1 MKSHVTLAMF
11 IAAWLMPMQVMAAN
25 EQEHAH
31 VHAKEQA
38 VKPQSDAKKN
48 EEHEKHGENEEHEE
62 HEEHNEHEGHDE
74 NDEYEHNETLSSR
87 ISDDMATAVNIV
99 TDRADSQRLR
109 QHQVVYGKLSADP
122 NRISHVNAR
131 FPGILT
137 SVKFSLGDSVKA
149 GDVLAV
155 VESNES
161 LNTYAIKAPI
171 DGVVIQRSANV
182 GEVAQQQTLFSIADF
197 GSLWADFRLYPSQQV
212 AVATGQN
219 VVILAADT
227 EINGVIAHIIP
238 SLTQPYQLARVKLDN
253 RDGKLSPGQLIEGAV
268 ITGEFNVELAVKK
281 SAIQILDNQSG
292 VFVKNNTEYVFTP
305 LQLGRSD
312 MDYVEVIAGL
322 KPGQWYVT
330 TNSYLLKA
338 DIEKSEA
345 EHAH

>member
-62 HEEHNEHEGHDE
+62 HNEHEGHDE
-74 NDEYEHNETLSSR
+74 NDEHEHNETLSSR

-171 DGVVIQRSANV
+171 DGVIIQRSANV

-253 RDGKLSPGQLIEGAV
+253 RDGKLSSGQLIEGAV
-268 ITGEFNVELAVKK
+268 ISGEFNVELAVKK

>member
-1 MKSHVTLAMF
+1 MKPHVTLAVF

-31 VHAKEQA
+31 VHATEQA
-38 VKPQSDAKKN
+38 SKTQSDI
-48 EEHEKHGENEEHEE
+48 EN
-62 HEEHNEHEGHDE
+62 HEEHNEHEGHNE
-74 NDEYEHNETLSSR
+74 NDEHEHNETLSSR

-99 TDRADSQRLR
+99 TDRADSQLLS

-122 NRISHVNAR
+122 NRLSHVNAR
-131 FPGILT
+131 FPGLLT
-137 SVKFSLGDSVKA
+137 SVKFSLGDSVKV

-161 LNTYAIKAPI
+161 LNSYAIKAPI
-171 DGVVIQRSANV
+171 DGVIIQRSANV

-197 GSLWADFRLYPSQQV
+197 GRLWADFRLYPSQQDI
-212 AVATGQN
+212 VATGQK

-227 EINGVIAHIIP
+227 EVNGVIQYIIP
-238 SLTQPYQLARVKLDN
+238 SLTQPYQLARVNLDN
-253 RDGKLSPGQLIEGAV
+253 RDGKLSSGQWVEGAV
-268 ITGEFNVELAVKK
+268 VSGEFNVELAVKK
-281 SAIQILDNQSG
+281 SAIQTLDNQSG
-292 VFVKNNTEYVFTP
+292 VFVKNNSEYIFTP
-305 LQLGRSD
+305 LQLGRND
-312 MDYVEVIAGL
+312 KDYVEVIAGL
-322 KPGQWYVT
+322 QPGQSYVT

>member
-1 MKSHVTLAMF
+1 MKSHLTLAMF

-74 NDEYEHNETLSSR
+74 NDEHEHNETLSSR

-99 TDRADSQRLR
+99 TDRADSQLLR

-131 FPGILT
+131 FPGLLT

-182 GEVAQQQTLFSIADF
+182 GEIAQQQTLFSIADF
-197 GSLWADFRLYPSQQV
+197 GSLWADFRVYPSQQV
-212 AVATGQN
+212 AVATGQT
-219 VVILAADT
+219 VVIMAADT

-238 SLTQPYQLARVKLDN
+238 SLTQPYQLARVKLDK
-253 RDGKLSPGQLIEGAV
+253 RDGKLSSGQLIEGAV
-268 ITGEFNVELAVKK
+268 ISGEFNVELAVKK
-281 SAIQILDNQSG
+281 SAIQILDNKSG
-292 VFVKNNTEYVFTP
+292 VFVKNNSEYAFTP

>member
-74 NDEYEHNETLSSR
+74 NDEHEHNETLSSR

-99 TDRADSQRLR
+99 TDRADSQLLR

-131 FPGILT
+131 FPGLLT

-197 GSLWADFRLYPSQQV
+197 GSLWADFRVYPSQQV
-212 AVATGQN
+212 AVATGQK
-219 VVILAADT
+219 VVIMAADT

-253 RDGKLSPGQLIEGAV
+253 RDGKLSSGQLIEGAV
-268 ITGEFNVELAVKK
+268 ISGEFNVELAVKK
-281 SAIQILDNQSG
+281 SAIQILDNKSG
-292 VFVKNNTEYVFTP
+292 VFVKNNSEYAFTP

>member
-1 MKSHVTLAMF
+1 MKSHLTLAMF

-74 NDEYEHNETLSSR
+74 NDEHEHNETLSSR

-99 TDRADSQRLR
+99 TDRADSQLLR

-122 NRISHVNAR
+122 NRISDVNAR
-131 FPGILT
+131 FPGLLT

-161 LNTYAIKAPI
+161 LNTYTIKAPI
-171 DGVVIQRSANV
+171 DGVIIQRSANV

-253 RDGKLSPGQLIEGAV
+253 RDGKLSSGQLIEGAV
-268 ITGEFNVELAVKK
+268 ISGEFNVELAVKK

-345 EHAH
+345 EHDH

>member
-1 MKSHVTLAMF
+1 MKPHVTLAMF
-11 IAAWLMPMQVMAAN
+11 IAAWLMPMHVMAAN

-74 NDEYEHNETLSSR
+74 NDEHEHNETLSSR

-99 TDRADSQRLR
+99 TDRADSQLLR

-131 FPGILT
+131 FPGLLT

-197 GSLWADFRLYPSQQV
+197 GSLWADFRVYPSQQV
-212 AVATGQN
+212 AVATGQK
-219 VVILAADT
+219 VVIMAADT

-253 RDGKLSPGQLIEGAV
+253 RDGKLSSGQLIEGAV
-268 ITGEFNVELAVKK
+268 ISGEFNVELAVKK
-281 SAIQILDNQSG
+281 SAIQILDNKSG

>member
-62 HEEHNEHEGHDE
+62 HNEHEGHDE
-74 NDEYEHNETLSSR
+74 NDEHEHNETLSSR

-171 DGVVIQRSANV
+171 DGVIIQRSANV

-268 ITGEFNVELAVKK
+268 ISGEFNVELAVKK

-322 KPGQWYVT
+322 KPGQLYVT

>member
-1 MKSHVTLAMF
+1 MKPHVTLATF
-11 IAAWLMPMQVMAAN
+11 IAVWLMPMHVMAAN

-48 EEHEKHGENEEHEE
+48 EEHEEHGENEE

-74 NDEYEHNETLSSR
+74 NDEHEHNETLSSS
-87 ISDDMATAVNIV
+87 ISDDIATAVNIV
-99 TDRADSQRLR
+99 TDRADSQLLR

-171 DGVVIQRSANV
+171 DGVIIQRSANV

-197 GSLWADFRLYPSQQV
+197 GSLWVDFRLYPSQQV

-219 VVILAADT
+219 VVIMAADT
-227 EINGVIAHIIP
+227 EIKGVIAHIIP

-253 RDGKLSPGQLIEGAV
+253 RDGKLSSGQMIEGAV
-268 ITGEFNVELAVKK
+268 ISGEFNVELAVKK
-281 SAIQILDNQSG
+281 SAIQILDNKSG
-292 VFVKNNTEYVFTP
+292 VFVKNNSEYVFSP

-312 MDYVEVIAGL
+312 MDYIEVIAGL

>member
-62 HEEHNEHEGHDE
+62 HNEHEGHDE
-74 NDEYEHNETLSSR
+74 NDEHEHNETLSSR

-122 NRISHVNAR
+122 NRIIHVNAR

-171 DGVVIQRSANV
+171 DGVIIQRSANV

-253 RDGKLSPGQLIEGAV
+253 RDGKLSSGQLIEGAV
-268 ITGEFNVELAVKK
+268 ISGEFNVELAVKK

>member
-62 HEEHNEHEGHDE
+62 HNEHEGHDE
-74 NDEYEHNETLSSR
+74 NDEHEHNETLSSR

-122 NRISHVNAR
+122 NSISHVNAR

-171 DGVVIQRSANV
+171 DGVIIQRSANV

>member
-1 MKSHVTLAMF
+1 MKSHLTLAMF

-74 NDEYEHNETLSSR
+74 NDEHEHNETLSSR

-99 TDRADSQRLR
+99 TDRADSQLLR

-131 FPGILT
+131 FPGLLT

-182 GEVAQQQTLFSIADF
+182 GEIAQQQTLFSIADF
-197 GSLWADFRLYPSQQV
+197 GSLWADFRVYPSQQV
-212 AVATGQN
+212 AVETGQT
-219 VVILAADT
+219 VVIMAADT

-253 RDGKLSPGQLIEGAV
+253 RDGKLSSGQLIEGAV
-268 ITGEFNVELAVKK
+268 ISGEFNVELAVKK
-281 SAIQILDNQSG
+281 SAIQILDNKSG
-292 VFVKNNTEYVFTP
+292 VFVKNNSEYAFTP

>member
-1 MKSHVTLAMF
+1 MKSHLTLAMF

-25 EQEHAH
+25 EQEQAH

-74 NDEYEHNETLSSR
+74 NDEHEHNETLSSR

-99 TDRADSQRLR
+99 TDRADSQLLR

-131 FPGILT
+131 FPGLLT

-182 GEVAQQQTLFSIADF
+182 GEIAQQQTLFSIADF
-197 GSLWADFRLYPSQQV
+197 GSLWADFRVYPSQQD
-212 AVATGQN
+212 AVVTGQK
-219 VVILAADT
+219 VVIMAADT

-253 RDGKLSPGQLIEGAV
+253 RDGKLSSGQLIEGAV
-268 ITGEFNVELAVKK
+268 ISGEFNVELAVKK
-281 SAIQILDNQSG
+281 SAIQILDNKSG
-292 VFVKNNTEYVFTP
+292 VFVKNNSEYAFTP

>member
-1 MKSHVTLAMF
+1 MKSHLTLAMF

-62 HEEHNEHEGHDE
+62 HNEHEGHDE
-74 NDEYEHNETLSSR
+74 NDEHEHNETLSSR

-171 DGVVIQRSANV
+171 DGVIIQRSANV

>member
-11 IAAWLMPMQVMAAN
+11 IAAWLMPMHVMAAN
-25 EQEHAH
+25 EQEQAH

-48 EEHEKHGENEEHEE
+48 EEH
-62 HEEHNEHEGHDE
+62 NEHEGHDE
-74 NDEYEHNETLSSR
+74 NDEHEHNETLSSR
-87 ISDDMATAVNIV
+87 ISDDIATAVNIV
-99 TDRADSQRLR
+99 TDRADSQLLR

-171 DGVVIQRSANV
+171 DGVIIQRSANV

-219 VVILAADT
+219 VVIMAADT

-253 RDGKLSPGQLIEGAV
+253 RDGKLSSGQMIEGAV
-268 ITGEFNVELAVKK
+268 ISGEFNVELAVKK
-281 SAIQILDNQSG
+281 SAIQTLDNQSG
-292 VFVKNNTEYVFTP
+292 VFVKNNSEYVFTP

-322 KPGQWYVT
+322 QPGQWYVT

>member
-1 MKSHVTLAMF
+1 MKPHVTLAMF
-11 IAAWLMPMQVMAAN
+11 IAAWLMPMHVMAAN
-25 EQEHAH
+25 EQEQAH

-38 VKPQSDAKKN
+38 VKPQSDTKKN
-48 EEHEKHGENEEHEE
+48 EEHKK

-74 NDEYEHNETLSSR
+74 NDEHEHNETLSSR

-161 LNTYAIKAPI
+161 LNTYTIKAPI
-171 DGVVIQRSANV
+171 DGVIIQRSANV

-197 GSLWADFRLYPSQQV
+197 GGLWADFRLYPSQQD
-212 AVATGQN
+212 AVATGQK
-219 VVILAADT
+219 VVIMAADT

-253 RDGKLSPGQLIEGAV
+253 RDGKLSSGQLIEGAV
-268 ITGEFNVELAVKK
+268 ISGEFNVELAVKK

-292 VFVKNNTEYVFTP
+292 VFVKNNSEYVFTP

-345 EHAH
+345 EHDH

>member
-62 HEEHNEHEGHDE
+62 HNEHEGHDE
-74 NDEYEHNETLSSR
+74 NDEHEHNEILSSR

-171 DGVVIQRSANV
+171 DGVIIQRSANV

-268 ITGEFNVELAVKK
+268 ISGEFNVELAVKK

>member
-62 HEEHNEHEGHDE
+62 HNEHEGHDE
-74 NDEYEHNETLSSR
+74 NDEHEHNETLSSR
-87 ISDDMATAVNIV
+87 ISDDIATAVNIV
-99 TDRADSQRLR
+99 TDRADSQLLR

-171 DGVVIQRSANV
+171 DGVIIQRSANV

-219 VVILAADT
+219 VVIMAADT

-253 RDGKLSPGQLIEGAV
+253 RDGKLSSGQMIEGAV
-268 ITGEFNVELAVKK
+268 ISGEFNVELAVKK

-292 VFVKNNTEYVFTP
+292 VFVKNNSEYVFTP

>member
-1 MKSHVTLAMF
+1 MKSHLTLAMF

-99 TDRADSQRLR
+99 TDRADSQLLR

>member
-1 MKSHVTLAMF
+1 MKSHLTLAMF

-62 HEEHNEHEGHDE
+62 HEEHNEHE
-74 NDEYEHNETLSSR
+74 HNETLSSR

-99 TDRADSQRLR
+99 TDRADSQLLR

-131 FPGILT
+131 FPGLLT

-171 DGVVIQRSANV
+171 DGVIIQRSANV

-197 GSLWADFRLYPSQQV
+197 GSLWADFRVYPSQQV

-253 RDGKLSPGQLIEGAV
+253 RDGKLSSGQLIEGAV
-268 ITGEFNVELAVKK
+268 ISGEFNVELAVKK

-345 EHAH
+345 EHDH

>member
-62 HEEHNEHEGHDE
+62 HNEHEGHDE
-74 NDEYEHNETLSSR
+74 NDEHEHNETLSSR

-171 DGVVIQRSANV
+171 DGVIIQRSANV

>member
-62 HEEHNEHEGHDE
+62 HNEHEGHDE
-74 NDEYEHNETLSSR
+74 NDEHEHNETLSSR

-171 DGVVIQRSANV
+171 DGVIIQRSANV

-268 ITGEFNVELAVKK
+268 ISGEFNVELAVKK

-322 KPGQWYVT
+322 KPGQLYVT

-345 EHAH
+345 EHDD

>member
-62 HEEHNEHEGHDE
+62 HNEHEGHDE
-74 NDEYEHNETLSSR
+74 NDEHEHNETLSSR

-131 FPGILT
+131 FPGLLT

-171 DGVVIQRSANV
+171 DGVIIQRSANV

-253 RDGKLSPGQLIEGAV
+253 RDGKLSSGQLIEGAV
-268 ITGEFNVELAVKK
+268 ISGEFNVELAVKK
-281 SAIQILDNQSG
+281 SAIQILDNKSG

>member
-62 HEEHNEHEGHDE
+62 HNEHEGHDE
-74 NDEYEHNETLSSR
+74 NDEHEHNETLSSR

-171 DGVVIQRSANV
+171 DGVIIQRSANV

-322 KPGQWYVT
+322 KPGQLYVT

-345 EHAH
+345 EHDD

>member
-1 MKSHVTLAMF
+1 MKPHVTLAMF

-62 HEEHNEHEGHDE
+62 HNEHEGHDE
-74 NDEYEHNETLSSR
+74 NDEHEHNETLSSR
-87 ISDDMATAVNIV
+87 ISDDMAAAVNIV
-99 TDRADSQRLR
+99 TDRADSQLLR

-122 NRISHVNAR
+122 NRISHV
-131 FPGILT
+131 
-137 SVKFSLGDSVKA
+137 K
-149 GDVLAV
+149 AV

-182 GEVAQQQTLFSIADF
+182 GEIAQQQTLFSIADF
-197 GSLWADFRLYPSQQV
+197 GSLWADFRVYPSQQD
-212 AVATGQN
+212 AVVTGQK
-219 VVILAADT
+219 VVIMAADT

-253 RDGKLSPGQLIEGAV
+253 RGGKLSSGQLIEGAV
-268 ITGEFNVELAVKK
+268 ISGEFNVELAVKK
-281 SAIQILDNQSG
+281 SAIQTLDNQSG
-292 VFVKNNTEYVFTP
+292 VFVKNNSEYVFTP

-322 KPGQWYVT
+322 KPGQLYVT